1 MHKHSEIGQYDS
13 MEAQVN
19 VSHIRHSESLGNP
32 GNYLVTVS
40 YIELA
45 ITSTSFLDQ
54 EPTLALQKK
63 TDVAFQSPDL
73 PLPPLPTM
81 TM

>member
-32 GNYLVTVS
+32 GNYLVTAVS

-54 EPTLALQKK
+54 EPT
-63 TDVAFQSPDL
+63 
-73 PLPPLPTM
+73 
-81 TM
+81 

>member
-54 EPTLALQKK
+54 EPT
-63 TDVAFQSPDL
+63 
-73 PLPPLPTM
+73 
-81 TM
+81 